1 MKVVLEMQR
10 DGPNLQVYFGQ
21 EDGIGPSGW
30 AGMQKGH
37 GQISGMTWALEIHP
51 AQPKGSKSNPTNDP
65 NICVPNSFL
74 WA

>member
-1 MKVVLEMQR
+1 MQR

-30 AGMQKGH
+30 AGMQRGH
-37 GQISGMTWALEIHP
+37 GQWHDLGFGNICGT
-51 AQPKGSKSNPTNDP
+51 AQREQKHPTNDP
-65 NICVPNSFL
+65 DIRVPNSFL